1 MVFLVWA
8 SADVG
13 SGVYVK
19 TFCRSSKERRE
30 VALTFDDGPS
40 GNTHEVLDVLR
51 EYGVKA
57 TFFLV
62 GREVERYPEL
72 AQRIVRD
79 GHDVGNHTYSHSWT
93 FPLRSGAAVRVELQR
108 CSASMV
114 RVLGFSP
121 TLFRPPFGV
130 TNPVIGR
137 VVRSLQLRAVG
148 WSIRSFDTL
157 RRRSRRRTTK
167 RVLTRLDAGA
177 VILLHDRCDGSGA
190 LVRELIEGIAAQ
202 GYTFTTIGKMQ
213 RDENKC

>member
-1 MVFLVWA
+1 MAFLVWA
-8 SADVG
+8 STDVG

-19 TFCRSSKERRE
+19 AFCRGSKVRRE

-93 FPLRSGAAVRVELQR
+93 FPLRKGAAVRGELQR
-108 CSASMV
+108 CSVSME

-157 RRRSRRRTTK
+157 RRRSRRRTAK
-167 RVLTRLDAGA
+167 RVLMRLDGGA

-202 GYTFTTIGKMQ
+202 GYTFTTIGRMQ
-213 RDENKC
+213 RDENEC